1 MELKSLLYTSF
12 VALSLA
18 SVAQADLRIP
28 SQAAILDTPI
38 VTLQPAT
45 IDINPVTFSPETLHL
60 ANIKPIAG
68 YDLATAAF
76 LNGASSRDGFLAEQ
90 KLFPERDQVAPDP
103 TGFWAAVKPIA
114 GIPSY
119 ETLAFPHAVDT
130 GMWDTTGASVQLS
143 NIKPIAD
150 SLRLQANGL
159 N

>member
-1 MELKSLLYTSF
+1 MKLKSLLYTSF

-18 SVAQADLRIP
+18 SAAQADLRIP
-28 SQAAILDTPI
+28 SQTGIIDTPS
-38 VTLQPAT
+38 VTLKPAT
-45 IDINPVTFSPETLHL
+45 IGINSVTFSPDTLHL

-68 YDLATAAF
+68 YDLATAAP
-76 LNGASSRDGFLAEQ
+76 LKVASSAEGFLAEQ
-90 KLFPERDQVAPDP
+90 KPFLELDQAATDP
-103 TGFWAAVKPIA
+103 TVFWAAVKPIA

-150 SLRLQANGL
+150 SLRLQVNAL